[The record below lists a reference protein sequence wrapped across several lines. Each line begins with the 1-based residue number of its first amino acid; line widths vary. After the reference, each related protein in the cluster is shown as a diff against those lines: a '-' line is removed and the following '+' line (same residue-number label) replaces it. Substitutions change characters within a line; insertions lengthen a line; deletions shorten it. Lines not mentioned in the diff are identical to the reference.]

1 MYSGQDSQ
9 KRHDLCRALFVEGAV
24 KIDILSWSDK
34 TAGERLTQTEAVVAG
49 SVWRRGATA

>member
-34 TAGERLTQTEAVVAG
+34 TAGERRTQTEAVVAG